1 MYFGIS
7 MSRKYCNIHIKLIS
21 IIRKLFE
28 LPESRGGIVPED
40 TTKTNLEKV
49 LNKYFP
55 VRLYHTFRQVQRRKA
70 LTYLLGERS
79 NGKRKESVG
88 K

>member
-1 MYFGIS
+1 MKNNNKAGTKVKIWG
-7 MSRKYCNIHIKLIS
+7 KEEDS
-21 IIRKLFE
+21 ILRKLFE
-28 LPESRGGIVPED
+28 LPKSRGGIDPED
-40 TTKTNLEKV
+40 TTKAHLEKV

-55 VRLYHTFRQVQRRKA
+55 GRLYHTFRQVYRRKA
-70 LTYLLGERS
+70 LKFLLGERL